1 MITFQD
7 KVALNENP
15 DIPEINKITDDNI
28 NNLKAGINTNET
40 NITNIKNAMAY
51 STNEVKT
58 DKFWINNKPIYKKVI
73 QIDSLPNNTSTSYST
88 NIVNGEL
95 AMFQAYGKLSS
106 SETTLQSFPYVSP
119 YAGSGNVAI
128 NVDTDASNINI
139 TTFTDRTS
147 ASAFVILEYTK
158 TTD

>member
-28 NNLKAGINTNET
+28 NDLKAGINTNET
-40 NITNIKNAMAY
+40 DINNIKSAMAY

-58 DKFWINNKPIYKKVI
+58 NKKWINNKPIYRKVI
-73 QIDSLPNNTSTSYST
+73 ANEVDMANGSEISLSSVSNLDNLLSIQSKEVHTSDNFVFYNNYYDSST
-88 NIVNGEL
+88 NKFNLFHYISRNSL
-95 AMFQAYGKLSS
+95 YL
-106 SETTLQSFPYVSP
+106 
-119 YAGSGNVAI
+119 YAGSSVHYTVTVTI
-128 NVDTDASNINI
+128 
-139 TTFTDRTS
+139 
-147 ASAFVILEYTK
+147 EYTK